1 VAELALTGLS
11 KRYADHL
18 AVDGV
23 DLHVAS
29 GEFIS
34 LLGPSGCGKSTLL
47 RMIAGLIEP
56 TSGSI
61 LLGGAD
67 VTRVPTHRRG
77 LGLVFQSYALFP
89 HLSVAGNVAYGL
101 RRRGVRGADLK
112 QQVAAALALVR
123 LGHLADRM
131 PRQLSGGQQQ
141 RVALARAVAPRPR
154 VLLLDEPLSNL
165 DALLRDEMQIEIKRL
180 QQELGI
186 TSVFV
191 THDQTE
197 ALSLSDR
204 ICVLAGGRVQQV
216 GTPEAVYTRPAN
228 GFVAGFIG
236 RSNRLR
242 GRIETADAA
251 GSLLRLDDGSPLR
264 SSRTKPAA
272 GSAVDIIIRN
282 DAIGLVAAPERTDA
296 SAGALQGRVILRSFA
311 GTQVQL
317 VVRLGTGAEIVTEAS
332 TALPQAALPVGAEVI
347 VQVDPAAVFIA
358 PVA

>member
-1 VAELALTGLS
+1 MAELALHGLT
-11 KRYADHL
+11 KRYADHV
-18 AVDGV
+18 AVAGV
-23 DLHVAS
+23 DLTVRS
-29 GEFIS
+29 GEFVS

-56 TSGSI
+56 SAGTIVLDGSDI
-61 LLGGAD
+61 
-67 VTRVPTHRRG
+67 TRVPTHRRA

-89 HLSVAGNVAYGL
+89 HLSVADNVAYGL
-101 RRRGVRGADLK
+101 KRQGVRGSVLT
-112 QQVAAALALVR
+112 QRVGEALELIR
-123 LGHLADRM
+123 LGHLAGRM

-191 THDQTE
+191 THDQAE

-204 ICVLAGGRVQQV
+204 VCVLAAGKVQQV
-216 GTPEAVYTRPAN
+216 GSPEDVYTRPAN

-242 GRIETADAA
+242 GTVESTDRS
-251 GSLLRLDDGSPLR
+251 GSVVRLDDGAMLR
-264 SSRTKPAA
+264 STHTQPGP
-272 GSAVDIIIRN
+272 GSAVEIIIRN
-282 DAIGLVAAPERTDA
+282 DAVVLSDPRPGSGGLPG
-296 SAGALQGRVILRSFA
+296 SVILRSFS
-311 GTQVQL
+311 GSQVQL
-317 VVRLGTGAEIVTEAS
+317 VIRLESGAEIVTESA
-332 TALPQAALPVGAEVI
+332 TALAQAGLPVGAAVHAVI
-347 VQVDPAAVFIA
+347 DPAAVFITA
-358 PVA
+358 AA

>member
-1 VAELALTGLS
+1 MSELTLRGLT
-11 KRYADHL
+11 KRYSDQVAVAD
-18 AVDGV
+18 V
-23 DLHVAS
+23 DLVVKS
-29 GEFIS
+29 GEFVS

-56 TSGSI
+56 SAGTI
-61 LLGGAD
+61 LLGGTD
-67 VTRVPTHRRG
+67 ITRLPTHRRA

-89 HLSVAGNVAYGL
+89 HLSVADNVAYGL
-101 RRRGVRGADLK
+101 KRQGVRGSALK
-112 QQVAAALALVR
+112 QRVGEALDLVR
-123 LGHLADRM
+123 LGHLATRM

-191 THDQTE
+191 THDQAE

-204 ICVLAGGRVQQV
+204 VCVLAAGRVQQI
-216 GTPEAVYTRPAN
+216 GSPEDVYTRPVN

-242 GRIETADAA
+242 GTVESTDGS
-251 GSLLRLDDGSPLR
+251 GSLVRLQDGATLRTTHTRPGP
-264 SSRTKPAA
+264 

-282 DAIGLVAAPERTDA
+282 DAIALADARAGSPGLPG
-296 SAGALQGRVILRSFA
+296 SVILRSFS
-311 GTQVQL
+311 GSQVQL
-317 VVRLGTGAEIVTEAS
+317 VIKLESGAEIVTESAM
-332 TALPQAALPVGAEVI
+332 ALPQAAFPVGAAVHATI
-347 VQVDPAAVFIA
+347 DPSAVFITA
-358 PVA
+358 TA